1 MFVLK
6 NAIKEMCRFGD
17 CCVACSAGQEI
28 DLVSSWVP
36 EPNWKIPVLHG

>member
-6 NAIKEMCRFGD
+6 NAIKEMCRFGI
-17 CCVACSAGQEI
+17 VVWHAGQEI

>member
-6 NAIKEMCRFGD
+6 MSLRRRAVFG
-17 CCVACSAGQEI
+17 VVVWHAGQEI

-36 EPNWKIPVLHG
+36 EPNWKIPVLHE

>member
-17 CCVACSAGQEI
+17 CCVACRSRNRFGVF
-28 DLVSSWVP
+28 LGRVF
-36 EPNWKIPVLHG
+36 KIGIKNETTF